1 MLMRWCAEPD
11 PDGPLGPGNGVGLN
25 QLLDAV
31 LPEDPGMHSL
41 RDGWGG
47 DRHLSHLLWLQAPRF
62 TLGQAWTFGHASGY
76 RTSVRVGPSAVV
88 CAVVHIRD
96 ANGAVMFQRGPDGPG
111 QYAAGGQC
119 PIRPGDPCS
128 LCVPGAT
135 GPQDCGL
142 VYLVMSDPD
151 LRDRL
156 RQIRTASV

>member
-1 MLMRWCAEPD
+1 M
-11 PDGPLGPGNGVGLN
+11 GPGDRVGLH
-25 QLLDAV
+25 QLLNAV
-31 LPEDPGMHSL
+31 LPQDPGLDRMRNSRRADCELPELL
-41 RDGWGG
+41 R
-47 DRHLSHLLWLQAPRF
+47 LQAAGFP
-62 TLGQAWTFGHASGY
+62 LGDAWTFGHASGY
-76 RTSVRVGPSAVV
+76 RTGVRVGPSAVV
-88 CAVVHIRD
+88 CTAVHIRD